1 MSSQNILNGNLKIAS
16 LDDEQGRRYYSIK
29 LAFSEKDVLAVYR
42 NSIDE
47 LVNELPSILSSAIKA
62 RVLTDEKLAN

>member
-47 LVNELPSILSSAIKA
+47 LVNELPNILSSAIKA
-62 RVLTDEKLAN
+62 RVLTDEKFAN

>member
-62 RVLTDEKLAN
+62 RVLTDEKIAN